1 MTDYAEIYG
10 ALRGRVS
17 ELVRDA
23 DDEQLEQMAP
33 AAPEWRVRDLVAHLS
48 GITADINAGNL
59 EGVATDAWTARQ
71 VDARR
76 DWTMV
81 RLLDEWDTEGRK
93 VEAVMPSLPD
103 VAMGQMLFDAA
114 THEHDIRGALERP
127 GARDSDAMALA
138 FDWSQQGLTA
148 AADTADVTLRL
159 ETDVAAT
166 TLGAGTRRI
175 GVRVDWFELFRA
187 LTGRRSLDQM
197 RAFGWDGEE
206 MPELLVFGIFTPRPT
221 PLVE

>member
-1 MTDYAEIYG
+1 VTDYAEIYR

-17 ELVRDA
+17 ELVRDTNE
-23 DDEQLEQMAP
+23 EQLEQLAP

-59 EGVATDAWTARQ
+59 EGVGTDAWTACQ

-76 DWTMV
+76 DWSTD
-81 RLLDEWDTEGRK
+81 RLLDEWDAEGRK
-93 VEAVMPSLPD
+93 VEAIMPTLPD

-114 THEHDIRGALERP
+114 THEHDIRGALGRP

-148 AADTADVTLRL
+148 AADTAEVTLRL

-166 TLGAGTRRI
+166 TLGGGTRDI
-175 GVRVDWFELFRA
+175 GLRVDWFELFRA
-187 LTGRRSLDQM
+187 LTGRRSLDQI
-197 RAFGWDGEE
+197 RAFGWDGEV